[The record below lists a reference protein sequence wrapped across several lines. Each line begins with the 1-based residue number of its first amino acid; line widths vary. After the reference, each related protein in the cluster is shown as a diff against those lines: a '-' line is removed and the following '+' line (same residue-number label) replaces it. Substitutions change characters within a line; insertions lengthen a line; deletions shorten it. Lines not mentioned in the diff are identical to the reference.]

1 MAKIVLVAA
10 AALVD
15 GDGRVL
21 LCQRPKGKQLAGL
34 WEFPGGKVEAGE
46 TPEACAVREVR
57 EEVGLTVGARSRRAR
72 IEHSYSERSVV
83 LYPVDCDFVGGELRL
98 LEVSDARWVL
108 RHELLTLTFPE
119 ANRGLIAELV
129 AEVAPPRDGRAE

>member
-1 MAKIVLVAA
+1 MKESVQVAI
-10 AALVD
+10 ALVWD
-15 GDGRVL
+15 RERL
-21 LCQRPKGKQLAGL
+21 LITRRPLGAHLGGY
-34 WEFPGGKVEAGE
+34 WEFPGGKLAPGE

-57 EEVGLTVGARSRRAR
+57 EEVGLTVSARSRRAR
-72 IEHSYSERSVV
+72 IEHSYRERSVV

>member
-1 MAKIVLVAA
+1 MTESVQVAI
-10 AALVD
+10 ALVWD
-15 GDGRVL
+15 RERL
-21 LCQRPKGKQLAGL
+21 LITRRPLGAHLGGY
-34 WEFPGGKVEAGE
+34 WEFPGGKLAPGE

-83 LYPVDCDFVGGELRL
+83 LYPVDCDIVGGELRL

>member
-1 MAKIVLVAA
+1 MKESVQVAI
-10 AALVD
+10 ALVWD
-15 GDGRVL
+15 RERL
-21 LCQRPKGKQLAGL
+21 LITRRPLGAHLGGY
-34 WEFPGGKVEAGE
+34 WEFPGGKLAPGE

>member
-1 MAKIVLVAA
+1 MTESVQVAI
-10 AALVD
+10 ALVWD
-15 GDGRVL
+15 RERL
-21 LCQRPKGKQLAGL
+21 LITRRPLGAHLGGY
-34 WEFPGGKVEAGE
+34 WEFPGGKLAPGE